1 MAKRK
6 CFSKDEILSHLRN
19 IPDDVSECE
28 ASGSECDYLYNPE
41 QDSDSSFSNESESNL
56 SKSFNSLPDLSDRFS
71 KRFQIQN
78 ELKTTKASQE
88 INVIDATLSASNNQ
102 EENEQSSDIT
112 SGTAQNELP
121 ALVVYDNTGSSDQ
134 GCELEAFLIEFK
146 FEFKFTKICKFEFF
160 KFQFFEFEFEF
171 TK

>member
-1 MAKRK
+1 MM
-6 CFSKDEILSHLRN
+6 CLSVRPVDQN
-19 IPDDVSECE
+19 VTTYIT
-28 ASGSECDYLYNPE
+28 
-41 QDSDSSFSNESESNL
+41 L
-56 SKSFNSLPDLSDRFS
+56 SKIQTLLSVMNQSRTYQKVSILYLIYLIAFLSDFRF
-71 KRFQIQN
+71 KM
-78 ELKTTKASQE
+78 KE
-88 INVIDATLSASNNQ
+88 INDIDATLSASNNQ
-102 EENEQSSDIT
+102 EENEQSSDVT

-146 FEFKFTKICKFEFF
+146 FEFKFTKICKFEFKFEFF